1 MELQLVILGSYRSR
15 SLKLGLIFM
24 SSGCYIVMERLT
36 PVTNSQ
42 SLLLSCI
49 EHGADNQESRGD
61 GPFAHTQNEAN
72 DEQTCKILAGS
83 MGAKG
88 NGPDKYIATGEGE
101 SWIAFTDE

>member
-1 MELQLVILGSYRSR
+1 MELQLAILGAYQSH
-15 SLKLGLIFM
+15 SLKLGLIFV
-24 SSGCYIVMERLT
+24 SGGCYTAIERLT
-36 PVTNSQ
+36 PITNSQ

-83 MGAKG
+83 IGAKG

-101 SWIAFTDE
+101 SWIGFTDE